1 MNIASAFYL
10 TFASLQG
17 VLFVVDLLFVYF
29 PLMFMNDS
37 CYIWGLSH
45 GCIYPFN
52 SHECNFGCRE
62 ADESRLRE
70 VCESFLGPPTGMAE
84 STSSDAKTVSW
95 DPCVLVRLSVFHF
108 QCPIPYF
115 SLHVVFCDGFFTVCL
130 LLVCFM

>member
-17 VLFVVDLLFVYF
+17 VSFVLDSSYF

-37 CYIWGLSH
+37 RYIWGLC
-45 GCIYPFN
+45 GCFYLFN
-52 SHECNFGCRE
+52 SHKCNFGCRE

-84 STSSDAKTVSW
+84 STSSDTKMVSW
-95 DPCVLVRLSVFHF
+95 DPCVLVRLYVYHF
-108 QCPIPYF
+108 
-115 SLHVVFCDGFFTVCL
+115 
-130 LLVCFM
+130 